1 MGVGNVT
8 EGTDID
14 VDLAEM
20 ERMVSDL
27 GNLYNTEFKNSGS
40 KKLNLNRDFTLTI
53 WPWGTYLTIQNLTLF
68 VKWEYNGDYLI
79 RWFWGLNEVLLQN
92 AYCRACG
99 DWSIR

>member
-53 WPWGTYLTIQNLTLF
+53 
-68 VKWEYNGDYLI
+68 
-79 RWFWGLNEVLLQN
+79 
-92 AYCRACG
+92 
-99 DWSIR
+99 